1 MPLLGRFKPSS
12 LSSLRLVFVYGT
24 LRSGESRDINLLR
37 PAPRLV
43 GQGSL
48 PGVLYDLGAY
58 PGMRL
63 VAGRGDVVQGEVY
76 GEVYGISAELE
87 RQLDEIEEVWPQQSG
102 EYAKREV
109 LLRLDQLS
117 LHPAFFNFCEGLA
130 QVSCLVYEIGPEHT
144 RGRPVIASGD
154 WIQHRKTKAS

>member
-1 MPLLGRFKPSS
+1 MPLLGRFKPWN

-24 LRSGESRDINLLR
+24 LRSGEPRDINLLR
-37 PAPRLV
+37 PAPRWV

-48 PGVLYDLGAY
+48 PGVLYDLGPY

-63 VAGRGDVVQGEVY
+63 VAGCEDMVR

-109 LLRLDQLS
+109 VLSLDQLS
-117 LHPAFFNFCEGLA
+117 LHPAVFNAGKGLA
-130 QVSCLVYEIGPEHT
+130 QLSCLVYEIAQERS

-154 WIQHRKTKAS
+154 WVQHRMTKAS